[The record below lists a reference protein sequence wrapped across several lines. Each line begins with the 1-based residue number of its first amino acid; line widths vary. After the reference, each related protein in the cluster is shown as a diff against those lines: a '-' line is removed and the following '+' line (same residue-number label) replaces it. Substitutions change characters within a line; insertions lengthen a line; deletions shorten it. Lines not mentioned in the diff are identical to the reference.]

1 MSTFGDIER
10 TFADL
15 YEYRWAFLAAILVFT
30 AAVLAFGY
38 WRGWHLALWRH
49 KVLVSVIT
57 VPMLAVTVWLGWSL
71 GSPLF
76 TNVTVEEEFPFAF
89 NAVLPPDM
97 ERIEAEEIMAG
108 SAKLT
113 LEATEA
119 MPGVGDIFLP
129 SGAIRGRSS
138 GALLMDEDEK
148 ATLEEGMEMVSGA
161 TADMNVAM
169 IEKGIDMMKEAIE
182 ATSSA
187 GATQPQVVALKDGQ
201 FKDADSFHKGSG
213 QATIYST
220 PDGGYFL
227 RLEELSVTNG
237 PALHVFLSPH
247 EDPDRSGEVKTPG
260 YVDLGKL
267 KGNRGNQNYPIPA
280 DVDITAINS
289 VVIYCKPF
297 SVVFSVAT
305 LQDLS

>member
-15 YEYRWAFLAAILVFT
+15 YEYRWAMLAGILVIS
-30 AAVLAFGY
+30 AAFLAFGY
-38 WRGWHLALWRH
+38 WKGWHLALWRH
-49 KVLVSVIT
+49 KLLVSVIT
-57 VPMLAVTVWLGWSL
+57 APLLVVLVWLGWSL

-76 TNVTVEEEFPFAF
+76 TNVTVEEEFPFAL
-89 NAVLPPDM
+89 NAVLPADM
-97 ERIEAEEIMAG
+97 ERIVAEEIMAG
-108 SAKLT
+108 AAKIDLVAAETMPEGSDFILPGGATSGGSPAVIVMNEDNKDT
-113 LEATEA
+113 LQK
-119 MPGVGDIFLP
+119 GI
-129 SGAIRGRSS
+129 
-138 GALLMDEDEK
+138 
-148 ATLEEGMEMVSGA
+148 EMVSGA
-161 TADMNVAM
+161 TSDMNLEM

-182 ATSSA
+182 ASSSA
-187 GATQPQVVALKDGQ
+187 GDAQQEVMVLKDGD
-201 FKDADSFHKGSG
+201 FKDADSFHRGSG
-213 QATIYST
+213 QATIYSS
-220 PDGGYFL
+220 PDGGYLL

-247 EDPDRSGEVKTPG
+247 EDPGSPGEVKTPG

-305 LQDLS
+305 LLDLS